1 MWQHPQSPNI
11 FPKLITKSPPGC
23 QGEMDCLPPET
34 LANPWLIDLRR
45 EHGEWHTGLM
55 HFFIA
60 WINGSFMSIL
70 SWHYVT
76 YYVICNKTAKLK
88 TFLQKSL
95 LPQSVRQQLPNLALA
110 TEANIAEKHMLHEY
124 RYGSETGC
132 HWTQKIGHFC
142 IKSSRWGNHFEPFPC
157 GITCPVGYNLS
168 SHQLIQHFK
177 QKSLAS
183 LAVSRWCRLRVPRR
197 RFWHT
202 STLVAQEKRKTSF

>member
-70 SWHYVT
+70 SWHYVI

-132 HWTQKIGHFC
+132 HWTQKTATFALNHPDGAI
-142 IKSSRWGNHFEPFPC
+142 ILNHFHVVSPAPLDT
-157 GITCPVGYNLS
+157 IS